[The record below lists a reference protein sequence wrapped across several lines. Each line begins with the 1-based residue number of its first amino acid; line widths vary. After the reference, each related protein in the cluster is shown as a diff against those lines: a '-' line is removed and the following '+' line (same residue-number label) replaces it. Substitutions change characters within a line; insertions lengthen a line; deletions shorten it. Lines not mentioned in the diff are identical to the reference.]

1 MKKLFIIILIAFFSC
16 SCGLSLLGGNRY
28 IDMQKDLKREFAL
41 SDTKFYQSTITDEE
55 MISQLVAV
63 QCRLQLHLRVINELM
78 EVIDYD
84 NQDEVAILD
93 IMLMDA
99 NKLSLYFTLLLE
111 EAIAAEV
118 NKPEEMKEDPNAESV
133 PDSNV
138 WHPYRPYI
146 EEFGI

>member
-1 MKKLFIIILIAFFSC
+1 MKKFLIVLLISLCSC
-16 SCGLSLLGGNRY
+16 SLPLLGGNRY
-28 IDMQKDLKREFAL
+28 VDMQKELKREFAL
-41 SDTKFYQSTITDEE
+41 SDTKFYQSTLTDPEV
-55 MISQLVAV
+55 ISQLVAV
-63 QCRLQLHLRVINELM
+63 QCRLQLHLKVINEFM

-84 NQDEVAILD
+84 NPEEVAILD

-118 NKPEEMKEDPNAESV
+118 NKSEEMKEDPNAESV
-133 PDSNV
+133 PENNE
-138 WHPYRPYI
+138 WHPYRPYV